1 MKKTLYIIG
10 FMVVVGLMA
19 TSCKKEKVCEC
30 KYKRTYAGD
39 ENIYSFQLE
48 VKIDKGNCEDITSY
62 STTDRSGIT
71 FTSDATCVQK
81 E

>member
-1 MKKTLYIIG
+1 MKRTFFIIG

-30 KYKRTYAGD
+30 KYKRSYAD
-39 ENIYSFQLE
+39 DANIYSFQLE
-48 VKIDKGNCEDITSY
+48 VKIDKGNCEDIATY
-62 STTDRSGIT
+62 STTDRSGIQ
-71 FTSDATCVQK
+71 FTSETTCTQK

>member
-1 MKKTLYIIG
+1 MKKALYIIG

>member
-1 MKKTLYIIG
+1 MKKALYIIG

-48 VKIDKGNCEDITSY
+48 VKIDKGNCEDISSY
-62 STTDRSGIT
+62 GTNDRSGLQ
-71 FTSDATCVQK
+71 FTSETTCTQK